1 MRWQLDEFRK
11 LGIDAHKDTEL
22 INKLLQLDAAPEH
35 DNSYQLPN
43 LKELPL
49 LDIIR
54 HSAYVK
60 RHIKSHINKRGTLLQ
75 SVRRQ
80 AHDPTNVTTYFHA
93 ALNLVHDLTKA
104 RDTDRRLLQQL
115 EQRKAALLRRL
126 RKQPAPTILLSNDLL
141 TTIAVPFTGWSVP
154 SGGLP

>member
-1 MRWQLDEFRK
+1 MLVVE
-11 LGIDAHKDTEL
+11 
-22 INKLLQLDAAPEH
+22 
-35 DNSYQLPN
+35 
-43 LKELPL
+43 
-49 LDIIR
+49 
-54 HSAYVK
+54 
-60 RHIKSHINKRGTLLQ
+60 
-75 SVRRQ
+75 
-80 AHDPTNVTTYFHA
+80 PTNVTTYFHA